1 MLAYILASIVGLGS
15 IAIYLAAFFF
25 PEIHRKNDFI
35 WSGVGLFYALM
46 LWIFGPNLSGW
57 LLLGHVASVALL
69 LWFGWQT
76 LSLRRQLTLKVQQTA
91 VPSTQQVQATI
102 QKQVGNLS
110 FLRERLGQVQT
121 SLSNVLS
128 GWQNRFR
135 RQDGSKQA
143 AFDKATVEETASNAV
158 TEPAAAEIVDTEQS
172 SEAITSGT
180 PIAASPPVEQVEQA
194 AAEAEA
200 LEQQLEQVPASES
213 VSHTEVTPL
222 TETNSDRASP
232 KEQAG

>member
-1 MLAYILASIVGLGS
+1 MLAYILALVVGLGS

-46 LWIFGPNLSGW
+46 LWIFGPHLSGW
-57 LLLGHVASVALL
+57 LLLGHIASVALL

-76 LSLRRQLTLKVQQTA
+76 LSLRRQLTPKAQQTA

-121 SLSNVLS
+121 SLSSVLS

-135 RQDGSKQA
+135 RQGESKQA
-143 AFDKATVEETASNAV
+143 SLEKAIVEETASV
-158 TEPAAAEIVDTEQS
+158 AATEQS
-172 SEAITSGT
+172 SEA
-180 PIAASPPVEQVEQA
+180 IAASPPVEQVEQA
-194 AAEAEA
+194 AAQAEA
-200 LEQQLEQVPASES
+200 VEQQLEQVPASES
-213 VSHTEVTPL
+213 VSNTEVTPL
-222 TETNSDRASP
+222 TETNSDGASP
-232 KEQAG
+232 KEQAGSN

>member
-1 MLAYILASIVGLGS
+1 MLAYILALVVGLGS

-46 LWIFGPNLSGW
+46 LWIFGPHLSGW
-57 LLLGHVASVALL
+57 LLLGHIASVALL

-76 LSLRRQLTLKVQQTA
+76 LSLRRQLTPKAQQTA

-121 SLSNVLS
+121 SLSSVLS

-135 RQDGSKQA
+135 RQGESKQA
-143 AFDKATVEETASNAV
+143 SLEKAIVEETASVAA
-158 TEPAAAEIVDTEQS
+158 TEQAAAEVVDTEQS
-172 SEAITSGT
+172 SEA
-180 PIAASPPVEQVEQA
+180 IAASPPVEQVEQA
-194 AAEAEA
+194 AAQAEA
-200 LEQQLEQVPASES
+200 VEQQLEQVPASES
-213 VSHTEVTPL
+213 VSNTEVTPL
-222 TETNSDRASP
+222 TETNSDGASP